1 MKTLLNGRDRR
12 EVLDRPD
19 KLHSHAQPRWGK
31 MSAHQ
36 MICHLSDAL
45 RSALS
50 EKYISPSTSLL
61 KRVILKPLAL
71 WLPLPW
77 PHGFKT
83 RPEMDQ
89 QRDGTRPVDF
99 ESDLEELHILF
110 ERFCTREGEFA
121 PRGPARNRPWCPVE
135 HRAIDWAAR
144 SPFAGEFE
152 VVIMIAGATEE
163 MHGSDRVS

>member
-12 EVLDRPD
+12 EVLDRLD

-50 EKYISPSTSLL
+50 EKYISPSTSLF

-89 QRDGTRPVDF
+89 QRGGTRPVDF
-99 ESDLEELHILF
+99 ESDLEELRILF

-121 PRGPARNRPWCPVE
+121 PPGQLETGRGVQ
-135 HRAIDWAAR
+135 
-144 SPFAGEFE
+144 
-152 VVIMIAGATEE
+152 
-163 MHGSDRVS
+163 

>member
-12 EVLDRPD
+12 EVLDRLD

-50 EKYISPSTSLL
+50 EKYISPSTSLF

-77 PHGFKT
+77 PQGFKT

-110 ERFCTREGEFA
+110 ERFCTREGNSLLAGQLETG
-121 PRGPARNRPWCPVE
+121 RGVQ
-135 HRAIDWAAR
+135 
-144 SPFAGEFE
+144 
-152 VVIMIAGATEE
+152 
-163 MHGSDRVS
+163 